1 MAERRVRLVAEALAQ
16 RPDHPRLADA
26 RLAREQHHLAVAV
39 LGPGPAFQENRQLL
53 VAPDQRREPLAVQRL
68 ESALGAAFAL
78 DPESRERLGE
88 ALQAHGSEIG
98 QLE

>member
-1 MAERRVRLVAEALAQ
+1 
-16 RPDHPRLADA
+16 
-26 RLAREQHHLAVAV
+26 
-39 LGPGPAFQENRQLL
+39 LL
-53 VAPDQRREPLAVQRL
+53 APDQRREPLAVQRL

-98 QLE
+98 QLEQTTQQVARAHGHDDRARLGQGLKSRC